1 MYMTIEKLDDNKIL
15 ISLYKQD
22 LNKLLL
28 DNDKI
33 TMKNPDF
40 KDAIKSILSLA
51 ICKANINTD
60 NKKVIIEALPYDNG
74 CFLLVTFIE
83 AKSFPKK
90 FRIKKPKTNIFVFK
104 NVDDLINLSIQ
115 IVKNNINIPQNSL
128 YEYNNIY
135 CLATSKLDKTTENLI
150 KEFAKKANKDY
161 TDATKNIARLE
172 EYGKTIAVGNA
183 LKTIGNAM
191 IENKIKDN

>member
-1 MYMTIEKLDDNKIL
+1 MRT
-15 ISLYKQD
+15 SL
-22 LNKLLL
+22 
-28 DNDKI
+28 
-33 TMKNPDF
+33 
-40 KDAIKSILSLA
+40 
-51 ICKANINTD
+51 
-60 NKKVIIEALPYDNG
+60 
-74 CFLLVTFIE
+74 
-83 AKSFPKK
+83 
-90 FRIKKPKTNIFVFK
+90 
-104 NVDDLINLSIQ
+104 
-115 IVKNNINIPQNSL
+115 VKNNINIPQNSL